1 MNERWTLNVEDF
13 GKIEKASVRI
23 APLICFVGDNNSGK
37 SYLLSLLWGIL
48 ILGKDCFPKTPPES
62 KTYKRCENWL
72 RSHIGEETQL
82 DQEEFAMYV
91 EWFNSIL
98 MANRKDLVRRIFNA
112 DIHIGSI
119 SISDY
124 KRAKQLSILWSQDS
138 VRYSFGQTSIRFPH
152 PGEKSGVQREELLR
166 MNAYICWNI
175 LMGGIAE
182 PLFTPIVRGRRIGE
196 PVYLPASR
204 TGFMLTYPQLVSQSL
219 QTAYNLD
226 AGEHTSSLTLPYID
240 FLQLITM
247 FDRAPSIPDNKRKI
261 ADFIETNLTS
271 GKVSVRKD
279 GLPVIRYTPN
289 GSADPLP
296 LHIAS
301 SIVTEVSPLL
311 LLFKSNIKFNSLI
324 IEEPEAHLHPGL
336 QMKMARLI
344 INISNAGIPVW
355 ITTHSEAIL
364 QQINNML
371 KLSANKDRKRLMQE
385 YGYQEEDLLDA
396 DDIEMYQFGIGGSGR
411 TVLEKLNRTPY
422 GFEVPT
428 FNSVLAETIQEVR
441 AFQEEE

>member
-138 VRYSFGQTSIRFPH
+138 VRYSFGQTSIRFP
-152 PGEKSGVQREELLR
+152 VQREELLR

-226 AGEHTSSLTLPYID
+226 TGEHTTALTLPYID

-271 GKVSVRKD
+271 GKISVRKD

-371 KLSANKDRKRLMQE
+371 KLSANKDRKRCTSS
-385 YGYQEEDLLDA
+385 
-396 DDIEMYQFGIGGSGR
+396 GSGDQ
-411 TVLEKLNRTPY
+411 
-422 GFEVPT
+422 
-428 FNSVLAETIQEVR
+428 AEQSLR
-441 AFQEEE
+441 N

>member
-1 MNERWTLNVEDF
+1 MDDRWTLNVEDF

-37 SYLLSLLWGIL
+37 SYLLSLLWGVL
-48 ILGKDCFPKTPPES
+48 ILGKDYFPKTPPDS
-62 KTYKRCENWL
+62 KTYRRCENWL

-82 DQEEFAMYV
+82 GQEEFSMYI

-98 MANRKDLVRRIFNA
+98 RANRKDLVRRIFNA

-119 SISDY
+119 SLSDY
-124 KRAKQLSILWSQDS
+124 KRTKQLSIFWSKES
-138 VRYSFGQTSIRFPH
+138 VRYSFRQTSIRFPA
-152 PGEKSGVQREELLR
+152 PGEKSGVQREE
-166 MNAYICWNI
+166 CWNI

-226 AGEHTSSLTLPYID
+226 TGEHTTALTLPYID

-271 GKVSVRKD
+271 GKISVRKD

-324 IEEPEAHLHPGL
+324 IEEP
-336 QMKMARLI
+336 
-344 INISNAGIPVW
+344 
-355 ITTHSEAIL
+355 TTHSEAIL

-428 FNSVLAETIQEVR
+428 FNRVLAETIQEVR

>member
-1 MNERWTLNVEDF
+1 MGV
-13 GKIEKASVRI
+13 
-23 APLICFVGDNNSGK
+23 
-37 SYLLSLLWGIL
+37 L
-48 ILGKDCFPKTPPES
+48 ILGKDCFPKTPSES

-82 DQEEFAMYV
+82 GEEEFAMYV

-112 DIHIGSI
+112 GIHIGSI
-119 SISDY
+119 SIGDY
-124 KRAKQLSILWSQDS
+124 KRAKQLSIFWSKES
-138 VRYSFGQTSIRFPH
+138 VRYSFRQTSIRFPD

-226 AGEHTSSLTLPYID
+226 TGEHTTALTLPYID

-247 FDRAPSIPDNKRKI
+247 FDRASSIQEDKRKI

-279 GLPVIRYTPN
+279 GLPVILYTPD
-289 GSADPLP
+289 GSTDPLP

-311 LLFKSNIKFNSLI
+311 LLFKSNIRFNSLI

-364 QQINNML
+364 QQINNMI
-371 KLSANKDRKRLMQE
+371 KLSANRDRQRLMQE
-385 YGYQEEDLLDA
+385 YGYQEEDLLVA
-396 DDIEMYQFGIGGSGR
+396 DDIEMYQFEVGGSGR
-411 TVLEKLNRTPY
+411 TVLQKLNRTPY
-422 GFEVPT
+422 GFEAPT
-428 FNSVLAETIQEVR
+428 FNHVLAETIQDVR
-441 AFQEEE
+441 AFQEDAQE

>member
-1 MNERWTLNVEDF
+1 
-13 GKIEKASVRI
+13 
-23 APLICFVGDNNSGK
+23 
-37 SYLLSLLWGIL
+37 
-48 ILGKDCFPKTPPES
+48 
-62 KTYKRCENWL
+62 
-72 RSHIGEETQL
+72 
-82 DQEEFAMYV
+82 MYI

-98 MANRKDLVRRIFNA
+98 RANRKDLVRRIFNA

-119 SISDY
+119 SLSDY
-124 KRAKQLSILWSQDS
+124 QRTKQLSIFWSKES
-138 VRYSFGQTSIRFPH
+138 VRYSFRQTSIRLPD

-204 TGFMLTYPQLVSQSL
+204 AGFMLTYPQLVSQSL
-219 QTAYNLD
+219 QTAYGLD
-226 AGEHTSSLTLPYID
+226 TGEHTTALTLPYID

-247 FDRAPSIPDNKRKI
+247 FDRAPSIPENKRKI
-261 ADFIETNLTS
+261 TDFIETKLMS

-279 GLPVIRYTPN
+279 GLPVIRYTPD
-289 GSADPLP
+289 GSTDPLP

-344 INISNAGIPVW
+344 IKISNAGIPVW

-371 KLSANKDRKRLMQE
+371 KLSANRDRLRLMQE
-385 YGYQEEDLLDA
+385 FGYQEEDLIEA
-396 DDIEMYQFGIGGSGR
+396 DHIEMYQFDTDKAGR
-411 TVLEKLNRTPY
+411 TVLKQLRRTQY

-428 FNSVLAETIQEVR
+428 FNEVLDKTIQEVR

>member
-48 ILGKDCFPKTPPES
+48 ILGKDCFPKTPPDS

-72 RSHIGEETQL
+72 RSHIGEETHL
-82 DQEEFAMYV
+82 GQEEFSMYV

-138 VRYSFGQTSIRFPH
+138 VRYSFGQTSIRFPY

-247 FDRAPSIPDNKRKI
+247 FDREPSIPDNKRKI
-261 ADFIETNLTS
+261 AVFIETNLTS

-385 YGYQEEDLLDA
+385 YSYQEEDLLDA

-428 FNSVLAETIQEVR
+428 FNRVLAETIQEVK

>member
-1 MNERWTLNVEDF
+1 MDDRWTLNVEDF

-23 APLICFVGDNNSGK
+23 APLICFVGDNSSGK
-37 SYLLSLLWGIL
+37 SYLLSLLWGVL
-48 ILGKDCFPKTPPES
+48 ILGKDYFPKTPPDS
-62 KTYKRCENWL
+62 KTYRRCENWL
-72 RSHIGEETQL
+72 RSHIGEETQIG
-82 DQEEFAMYV
+82 QEEFAMYI

-98 MANRKDLVRRIFNA
+98 RANRKDLVRRIFNA

-119 SISDY
+119 SLSDY
-124 KRAKQLSILWSQDS
+124 KRTKQLSIFWSKES
-138 VRYSFGQTSIRFPH
+138 VRYSFRQTSIRLPD

-204 TGFMLTYPQLVSQSL
+204 TGFMLTYPQIVSQSL

-247 FDRAPSIPDNKRKI
+247 FYRAPSVPDNKRKI

-371 KLSANKDRKRLMQE
+371 KLSANRDRLRLMQE
-385 YGYQEEDLLDA
+385 FGYQEEDLIEA
-396 DDIEMYQFGIGGSGR
+396 DHIEMYQFDANKAGR
-411 TVLEKLNRTPY
+411 TVLKQLRRTQY

-428 FNSVLAETIQEVR
+428 FNEVLDKTIQEVR